1 MKNILIIAA
10 SSTIGQ
16 AIAQEARNQQY
27 NLILTA
33 RNLDK
38 LKDFELAQKHI
49 LDITDTFNQDEIIKL
64 LPDLDA
70 VIFCQST
77 SKKVA
82 CKNIEIDDIDQVM
95 DVNFT
100 YPIIFV
106 SKIIKKK
113 ILKEN
118 CSLVFLTSKE
128 NVNIKALNGLY
139 AASKAAICTYAKTL
153 AMELKDKN
161 IRVNTLS
168 YSEIAPE
175 NILSN
180 NDEFLEN
187 FSQETLL
194 ENLITSPED
203 IAEMAMY
210 LISKKSGKI
219 TGEDFCL

>member
-10 SSTIGQ
+10 SSNIGY

-27 NLILTA
+27 NLILTT

-38 LKDFELAQKHI
+38 ISEFEQAQKHI
-49 LDITDTFNQDEIIKL
+49 LDITDNNNQDEIIKL

-77 SKKVA
+77 SKKIA

-100 YPIIFV
+100 YPILFV
-106 SKIIKKK
+106 SKLIKKK

-118 CSLVFLTSKE
+118 CSIIFLTSKE
-128 NVNIKALNGLY
+128 NVNLKALNVLY
-139 AASKAAICTYAKTL
+139 SASKAAICTYAKTL
-153 AMELKDKN
+153 ALELKDKN

-168 YSEIAPE
+168 YSEIEAE

-180 NDEFLEN
+180 QDEFLEN

-194 ENLITSPED
+194 ENLITTPQD
-203 IAEMAMY
+203 IAEMVMY
-210 LISKKSGKI
+210 LISKKSGNI
-219 TGEDFCL
+219 SGEEFCL